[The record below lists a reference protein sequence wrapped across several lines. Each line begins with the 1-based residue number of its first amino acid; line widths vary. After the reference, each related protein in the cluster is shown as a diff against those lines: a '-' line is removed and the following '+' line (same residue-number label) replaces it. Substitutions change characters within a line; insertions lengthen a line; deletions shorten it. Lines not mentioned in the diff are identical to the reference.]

1 MTEAAPQAQGQ
12 ATPEGQQTQ
21 GEGQAEATEE
31 RTFTQ
36 ADLKKIAANE
46 KREGKN
52 SAISELL
59 EKARE
64 VNPDIE
70 SIDDVLAGY
79 SEYAGIQEA
88 VTTEADRANER
99 AERLEKRAKT
109 AEERYTNTLREFAL
123 RDSLRDAGINPERLK
138 GAMRLAD
145 TSALEVDKE
154 GNVSGLDEVVEAV
167 REEAPEFFGEG
178 LPKPRVN
185 APQTNGTGVSTPAN
199 QTDPQ
204 TSYANWLAGILEQA

>member
-1 MTEAAPQAQGQ
+1 MSEAQAQGQ
-12 ATPEGQQTQ
+12 ATPEAGAGEQQ
-21 GEGQAEATEE
+21 ASEE

-59 EKARE
+59 ERTGA
-64 VNPDIE
+64 E
-70 SIDDVLAGY
+70 SIDDVLSAY
-79 SEYAGIQEA
+79 EEYQGIQEA

-99 AERLEKRAKT
+99 AERLEKRAKS

-145 TSALEVDKE
+145 TSALEVDKD

-167 REEAPEFFGEG
+167 REEAPEFFGSQE
-178 LPKPRVN
+178 RQRIS
-185 APQTNGTGVSTPAN
+185 APQTNGTGVPRPAPHAEDVN
-199 QTDPQ
+199 GVYGRNLLNLLQGNP
-204 TSYANWLAGILEQA
+204 

>member
-1 MTEAAPQAQGQ
+1 MTEAAQAQGQ
-12 ATPEGQQTQ
+12 AAPEGQQTQ

-99 AERLEKRAKT
+99 AERLEKRAKS

-145 TSALEVDKE
+145 TSALEVDRE
-154 GNVSGLDEVVEAV
+154 GNVSGLEEVVEAV
-167 REEAPEFFGEG
+167 REEAPEFFGSTERQ
-178 LPKPRVN
+178 RVS

-199 QTDPQ
+199 QTDAQ